1 MSSLSMVHI
10 PENSKNTLVPYSA
23 YKFPVRTK
31 SDNSFATILI
41 NSKLYHTKP
50 YVHSYKYTQRVTL
63 SLPTPLVPWAKPNPH
78 PLGTSFCHY
87 STNISSRPIY
97 PSGKHL
103 YSVNTNSTQ
112 NYIHPST
119 TIPDHYIEYLLI
131 YLLVDMFACSCYIVI
146 EAFVPSRE
154 GQFCKSTPDRSASSH
169 PFAG

>member
-1 MSSLSMVHI
+1 MVHI
-10 PENSKNTLVPYSA
+10 PKNSKNTLVPYST
-23 YKFPVRTK
+23 YNFPNRTE
-31 SDNSFATILI
+31 SDNSFTTILI

-50 YVHSYKYTQRVTL
+50 YVPSYKYTQRVTL

-131 YLLVDMFACSCYIVI
+131 YLLVCMFACSCSVVTI
-146 EAFVPSRE
+146 AFVPSRE
-154 GQFCKSTPDRSASSH
+154 GQFYESTLNGSASFHS
-169 PFAG
+169 FVD